1 MTFEQHKEN
10 LSRMFREYQ
19 SQESAGSQSTIRTVS
34 GVSQSFETMES
45 VNGPTADEIAP
56 STVIELTVDSS
67 SPVTSVPLEGA
78 DEMRPASITV
88 SNILARTEEEE
99 QKSAQ
104 EPSED
109 VSGDGDGTEA
119 TVTHEDNE
127 ELQSKETH
135 PSNVQTSVSDMAA
148 TNGSNG
154 LETVRDSATTSE
166 NDLKTAITDDEKPSE
181 AESSNSMTEDSLNE
195 METEAPMGAE
205 EEEEEEDKTDQTA
218 SETAA
223 CLESSVVGGA
233 SVVNE
238 DLVDVSSVSDQ
249 IHLSDADDSQ
259 EEPSDG
265 SIAASRQEGD
275 VEIKEDDTH
284 KEDESEKNMD
294 GEEKDEKQDIVPEE
308 KTKQSEAEEQ
318 QASTSESLTPP
329 AETPEQTVTE
339 PTKENVQD
347 ESSTIS
353 ETPTADQQPS
363 DNTVPSSVQEVA
375 AAASASTATSTKE
388 ETSADSSSVA
398 SSSGTQKSADSVSKT
413 KEIKI
418 ARLDVSNVAL
428 DTERLELK
436 ETTATVCISFISHLF
451 TCEVSYNYAT
461 QTVIRSFSC
470 NTSCC
475 SCFCVTGVSLQEA
488 TQPATAA
495 AAAATASA
503 AAGGSTVQPRDGSM
517 SAPRSTMFR
526 IPEFRWSHMHQRL
539 LTDLLFS
546 VETDIQMWR
555 RWGDTLLTLPL
566 VKLQ

>member
-1 MTFEQHKEN
+1 MTYEQHKEN
-10 LSRMFREYQ
+10 LSRMFRQYQ

-34 GVSQSFETMES
+34 GVGQSFETMES
-45 VNGPTADEIAP
+45 VNGSAADEMAP

-67 SPVTSVPLEGA
+67 SSVTSVPLEGA

-88 SNILARTEEEE
+88 SNILASAEEEE
-99 QKSAQ
+99 QESAQ
-104 EPSED
+104 EPSEG

-154 LETVRDSATTSE
+154 LETVGDSATTLE
-166 NDLKTAITDDEKPSE
+166 NDPKTAITDDEKPSK
-181 AESSNSMTEDSLNE
+181 AESSNSMTEDSMNE

-205 EEEEEEDKTDQTA
+205 EEEDKTDQTA
-218 SETAA
+218 SETAT

-233 SVVNE
+233 SVVDE

-249 IHLSDADDSQ
+249 IHPSDADDSQ
-259 EEPSDG
+259 EEPPDG
-265 SIAASRQEGD
+265 SAAVSRQEGD
-275 VEIKEDDTH
+275 VEIKEDDNH
-284 KEDESEKNMD
+284 REDESEKNMD
-294 GEEKDEKQDIVPEE
+294 GEDTDEKQEVVPEE

-318 QASTSESLTPP
+318 QASTSDSLTPP
-329 AETPEQTVTE
+329 AETPEQAVTE

-353 ETPTADQQPS
+353 ETPTADQQLS
-363 DNTVPSSVQEVA
+363 DTTAPSSTQEIAAA
-375 AAASASTATSTKE
+375 AAASASTTTSTKE
-388 ETSADSSSVA
+388 ETSTDSSSVA

-436 ETTATVCISFISHLF
+436 ETSATVCISFISHL
-451 TCEVSYNYAT
+451 
-461 QTVIRSFSC
+461 
-470 NTSCC
+470 
-475 SCFCVTGVSLQEA
+475 L
-488 TQPATAA
+488 
-495 AAAATASA
+495 
-503 AAGGSTVQPRDGSM
+503 
-517 SAPRSTMFR
+517 
-526 IPEFRWSHMHQRL
+526 
-539 LTDLLFS
+539 
-546 VETDIQMWR
+546 
-555 RWGDTLLTLPL
+555 
-566 VKLQ
+566 

>member
-1 MTFEQHKEN
+1 MFNLLFLQVTFEQHKEN
-10 LSRMFREYQ
+10 LSRMFCQYQ

-34 GVSQSFETMES
+34 GVSQSFETMEN
-45 VNGPTADEIAP
+45 VNGPAADEMAP

-67 SPVTSVPLEGA
+67 SSVTSVPLEGA
-78 DEMRPASITV
+78 DEMRSASITV
-88 SNILARTEEEE
+88 SNILASAEEEE

-104 EPSED
+104 EPPEG

-127 ELQSKETH
+127 EFQSKETH

-148 TNGSNG
+148 TNGSDG
-154 LETVRDSATTSE
+154 LETVRDSATTLE
-166 NDLKTAITDDEKPSE
+166 NDPKTAITDDEKQSKAE
-181 AESSNSMTEDSLNE
+181 ASNSMTEDSLNE

-205 EEEEEEDKTDQTA
+205 EEDKTDQTA

-223 CLESSVVGGA
+223 CLENSVVGGA

-249 IHLSDADDSQ
+249 IHPSDADDSQ

-265 SIAASRQEGD
+265 SAAASRQEGD
-275 VEIKEDDTH
+275 VEIKEDDNH
-284 KEDESEKNMD
+284 REDESEKNMD
-294 GEEKDEKQDIVPEE
+294 REDTDEKQEIVPEE
-308 KTKQSEAEEQ
+308 KTKSEAEEQ
-318 QASTSESLTPP
+318 QASTSDSLTPP

-347 ESSTIS
+347 ESSTVS

-363 DNTVPSSVQEVA
+363 DTTAPSSAQEVAAA

-436 ETTATVCISFISHLF
+436 ETSATVCISFISHLF
-451 TCEVSYNYAT
+451 TCEVSCNYAT
-461 QTVIRSFSC
+461 QRRILSFSC
-470 NTSCC
+470 NTSRY
-475 SCFCVTGVSLQEA
+475 SCFCVTGVS
-488 TQPATAA
+488 
-495 AAAATASA
+495 
-503 AAGGSTVQPRDGSM
+503 AGS
-517 SAPRSTMFR
+517 
-526 IPEFRWSHMHQRL
+526 
-539 LTDLLFS
+539 
-546 VETDIQMWR
+546 
-555 RWGDTLLTLPL
+555 
-566 VKLQ
+566 

>member
-10 LSRMFREYQ
+10 LSRMFRQYQ

-45 VNGPTADEIAP
+45 VNGPAAQEMAP

-67 SPVTSVPLEGA
+67 SSVTSVPLEGA
-78 DEMRPASITV
+78 DEMSPASITV
-88 SNILARTEEEE
+88 SNILASAEEEE

-104 EPSED
+104 EPPEG

-119 TVTHEDNE
+119 AVTHEDSE

-135 PSNVQTSVSDMAA
+135 PSNVQTSVSNMAA

-154 LETVRDSATTSE
+154 LETVRDFASTLE
-166 NDLKTAITDDEKPSE
+166 NDPKTAITDGEKPSKT
-181 AESSNSMTEDSLNE
+181 ESSNSMTEDSLNE
-195 METEAPMGAE
+195 METEAPIGAE
-205 EEEEEEDKTDQTA
+205 EEEDRTDQTA

-223 CLESSVVGGA
+223 CLENSVVGGA

-249 IHLSDADDSQ
+249 IHPSDADDSQ

-265 SIAASRQEGD
+265 SAAASRQEGD
-275 VEIKEDDTH
+275 VEIKEDDNH
-284 KEDESEKNMD
+284 REDESEKNRD
-294 GEEKDEKQDIVPEE
+294 GEDTDENQEIIPVGKN
-308 KTKQSEAEEQ
+308 KQSEAEEQ
-318 QASTSESLTPP
+318 QASTSDSLTPP

-339 PTKENVQD
+339 PTKENVPD
-347 ESSTIS
+347 ESPPSTIS
-353 ETPTADQQPS
+353 DTPAADQQPS
-363 DNTVPSSVQEVA
+363 DNTVPFSAQEVA
-375 AAASASTATSTKE
+375 AAGAAASASTPTSTKE

-398 SSSGTQKSADSVSKT
+398 SSSGTQKGADSVNKT

-436 ETTATVCISFISHLF
+436 ETPATVCISFISHLF

-461 QTVIRSFSC
+461 QRRILSFSC
-470 NTSCC
+470 NTSCY
-475 SCFCVTGVSLQEA
+475 SPFCVTGVS
-488 TQPATAA
+488 
-495 AAAATASA
+495 
-503 AAGGSTVQPRDGSM
+503 AGS
-517 SAPRSTMFR
+517 
-526 IPEFRWSHMHQRL
+526 
-539 LTDLLFS
+539 
-546 VETDIQMWR
+546 
-555 RWGDTLLTLPL
+555 
-566 VKLQ
+566 

>member
-1 MTFEQHKEN
+1 
-10 LSRMFREYQ
+10 MFRQYQ

-45 VNGPTADEIAP
+45 VNGPAADEMAP

-88 SNILARTEEEE
+88 SNILARTEEEA

-135 PSNVQTSVSDMAA
+135 PSDVQTSVSDTAA
-148 TNGSNG
+148 TDGNNG
-154 LETVRDSATTSE
+154 LEMVRDSAATSE
-166 NDLKTAITDDEKPSE
+166 NDPKTAITDDEKQSK

-195 METEAPMGAE
+195 METEVPMGA
-205 EEEEEEDKTDQTA
+205 EEEDKTDQTA

-223 CLESSVVGGA
+223 CLENSVVGRA

-238 DLVDVSSVSDQ
+238 DLVDVSLVSDQ
-249 IHLSDADDSQ
+249 IHPSDADDSQ
-259 EEPSDG
+259 EELLDG
-265 SIAASRQEGD
+265 SAAASRQEGD

-294 GEEKDEKQDIVPEE
+294 GEGKDEKQEIVPEE

-353 ETPTADQQPS
+353 DTPTADQQPS
-363 DNTVPSSVQEVA
+363 DTTAPSSAQEVA
-375 AAASASTATSTKE
+375 ETAAASASAATSTKE

-436 ETTATVCISFISHLF
+436 ETSATVCISFISHLF
-451 TCEVSYNYAT
+451 TCNV
-461 QTVIRSFSC
+461 F
-470 NTSCC
+470 
-475 SCFCVTGVSLQEA
+475 
-488 TQPATAA
+488 
-495 AAAATASA
+495 
-503 AAGGSTVQPRDGSM
+503 
-517 SAPRSTMFR
+517 
-526 IPEFRWSHMHQRL
+526 
-539 LTDLLFS
+539 
-546 VETDIQMWR
+546 
-555 RWGDTLLTLPL
+555 
-566 VKLQ
+566 

>member
-1 MTFEQHKEN
+1 
-10 LSRMFREYQ
+10 MFRQYQ

-34 GVSQSFETMES
+34 GVGQSFDTMES
-45 VNGPTADEIAP
+45 VNGPAAEEMAP

-67 SPVTSVPLEGA
+67 SSVTSVPLEGA

-88 SNILARTEEEE
+88 SNILVSAEEEE

-104 EPSED
+104 EPPD
-109 VSGDGDGTEA
+109 GVSCDGDGTEA

-135 PSNVQTSVSDMAA
+135 LSNVQTSVSDMAA

-154 LETVRDSATTSE
+154 LETVRDSATTLE
-166 NDLKTAITDDEKPSE
+166 NDPKTAITDDEKTSK
-181 AESSNSMTEDSLNE
+181 AESSNSVTEDSLNE
-195 METEAPMGAE
+195 METEVPIGAE
-205 EEEEEEDKTDQTA
+205 EEEGDKTNQTA

-249 IHLSDADDSQ
+249 IHPSDADDSQ

-265 SIAASRQEGD
+265 SAAASRQEGG
-275 VEIKEDDTH
+275 VEIKEDDNH
-284 KEDESEKNMD
+284 REDESEKNRD
-294 GEEKDEKQDIVPEE
+294 GEDTDELQEIGPEE

-318 QASTSESLTPP
+318 QASTSDSLTPP

-353 ETPTADQQPS
+353 ETPTADQPPS
-363 DNTVPSSVQEVA
+363 DTTAPSSAQEVA
-375 AAASASTATSTKE
+375 AAAALASTAASTKE

-436 ETTATVCISFISHLF
+436 ETSATVCISFISHLF

-461 QTVIRSFSC
+461 QRHI
-470 NTSCC
+470 
-475 SCFCVTGVSLQEA
+475 L
-488 TQPATAA
+488 
-495 AAAATASA
+495 
-503 AAGGSTVQPRDGSM
+503 
-517 SAPRSTMFR
+517 
-526 IPEFRWSHMHQRL
+526 RL
-539 LTDLLFS
+539 
-546 VETDIQMWR
+546 
-555 RWGDTLLTLPL
+555 
-566 VKLQ
+566 

>member
-1 MTFEQHKEN
+1 
-10 LSRMFREYQ
+10 MFRQYQ

-45 VNGPTADEIAP
+45 VNGPAADEMAP

-67 SPVTSVPLEGA
+67 SPITSVPPEGA

-99 QKSAQ
+99 QKLAQ

-119 TVTHEDNE
+119 TVTHEDSE

-135 PSNVQTSVSDMAA
+135 PSDVQTSVSDTAA
-148 TNGSNG
+148 TNVNNG
-154 LETVRDSATTSE
+154 LETVRDSAATSE
-166 NDLKTAITDDEKPSE
+166 NDPKTAITDDEKQSK

-195 METEAPMGAE
+195 TETEAPTGA
-205 EEEEEEDKTDQTA
+205 EEEDKTDQTA

-223 CLESSVVGGA
+223 CLENSVVGRA

-265 SIAASRQEGD
+265 SAAASRQEGD

-294 GEEKDEKQDIVPEE
+294 GEEKDEKQETVPEE
-308 KTKQSEAEEQ
+308 KTKQGEDEEQ

-347 ESSTIS
+347 ESSPIS
-353 ETPTADQQPS
+353 DTPTADQQPT
-363 DNTVPSSVQEVA
+363 DTTAPSSAQEVA
-375 AAASASTATSTKE
+375 AAASTSTATSTKE

-436 ETTATVCISFISHLF
+436 ETSATVRISFISRLF
-451 TCEVSYNYAT
+451 TCEV
-461 QTVIRSFSC
+461 F
-470 NTSCC
+470 
-475 SCFCVTGVSLQEA
+475 
-488 TQPATAA
+488 
-495 AAAATASA
+495 
-503 AAGGSTVQPRDGSM
+503 
-517 SAPRSTMFR
+517 
-526 IPEFRWSHMHQRL
+526 
-539 LTDLLFS
+539 
-546 VETDIQMWR
+546 
-555 RWGDTLLTLPL
+555 
-566 VKLQ
+566 